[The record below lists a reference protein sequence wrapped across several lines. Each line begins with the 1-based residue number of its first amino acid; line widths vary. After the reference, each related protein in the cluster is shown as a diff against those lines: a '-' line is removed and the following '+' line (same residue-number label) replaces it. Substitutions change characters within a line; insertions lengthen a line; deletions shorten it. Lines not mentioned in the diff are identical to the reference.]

1 MQFLKK
7 LIITLIIITGLI
19 ALGASLISYYYENEV
34 KQYVKE
40 RINDLLASPVDVNSI
55 DFSVLNKFPNAS
67 ISLSQVL
74 AWDAFPGKEG
84 TDTLFYADKIYFEFN
99 LFDLIRNSYQI
110 KHIEVYKADVNLRW
124 NKDGENNYVFWKV
137 TKNSD
142 EKKADIDLES
152 VKFTKCKLTLDN
164 RKIDFRSWYI
174 IDKLEFDLQIE
185 NEKLAFDIQLL
196 SPAFAYH
203 SIEFEY
209 ETNLLLNLKTKMRI
223 DHSKSEIIFNQGV
236 IELGNFKGNAVGK
249 VDYEKGIYNFD
260 IITAQQKLGNVLPVI
275 PKYLTDKLIGYDVDA
290 KIELSINTGKKQ
302 QKKWK
307 TRIDF
312 SAINGKINHNQSGI
326 TIDELSFEGDLT
338 LASNIKL
345 LNLNHYSGVFSGSTF
360 EGELMIKNFKHPKID
375 LRLNG
380 LFDLSRILDFLEVKN
395 IEAVYGQAD
404 VDFRFIGQFEDPENI
419 RSREIEKAI
428 TNGKLVLN
436 DLGFSVPSLN
446 MKFDHMNGEFILDDN
461 DATINN
467 LTGTWKG
474 AASKV
479 NGTIRNLMP
488 FILFK
493 DQKLYIRATGEFDHI
508 KLENFF
514 TSDNSNS
521 NSERETFLIP
531 CFLDMEIK
539 SRIAKLTYKKF
550 EADDLYG
557 SFKVR
562 NCVIKSDNFGFR
574 TAGGKLNGSLTLS
587 NSGDGQMNLL
597 INSYLNQIDIDK
609 LFDEFDN
616 FGQKFIKHDQING
629 KLNADIYYKG
639 SWDKNLTLDPSS
651 MEVDAIINIDNGEL
665 IELESLMKIG
675 AYLKQNPLTNA
686 IIDTESLDKKLKH
699 IYFEQL
705 TNRIEIKNQVIN
717 IPEMMISSSAFDINI
732 AGTHHFDN
740 RINYKMNFRLQQLIK
755 KREETE
761 FGIIEDDGSG
771 MRIFMSMIGTAEN
784 PIFSM
789 DKTAKKSHRKDK
801 WKKESE
807 NISSILNKEIQT
819 IFGKNE
825 ENKTFDENDK
835 PLRFELEWDDETDTT
850 KIGIA
855 RDSLAN
861 KNDTLKNK
869 SKNFILESDEDIRN
883 SDDDDY

>member
-1 MQFLKK
+1 MQFLKR
-7 LIITLIIITGLI
+7 LFITLIIITGLI

-40 RINDLLASPVDVNSI
+40 RINDFLASPVDVNSI
-55 DFSVLNKFPNAS
+55 DFSVINKFPNAS

-74 AWDAFPGKEG
+74 AWDAFPGKQG

-99 LFDLIRNSYQI
+99 IFDLFRNSYQI

-124 NKDGENNYVFWKV
+124 NKEGENNYVFWKV
-137 TKNSD
+137 TDNP
-142 EKKADIDLES
+142 EKKRADIDLES
-152 VKFTKCKLTLDN
+152 VKFTKCRLILDN

-174 IDKLEFDLQIE
+174 IERLEFDLQID

-196 SPAFAYH
+196 SPAFAYR
-203 SIEFEY
+203 SADFEY
-209 ETNLLLNLKTKMRI
+209 ETNLLLDLKTKMRI
-223 DHSKSEIIFNQGV
+223 NHSKSEILFNQGV
-236 IELGNFKGNAVGK
+236 IELGNFKGDADGK

-260 IITAQQKLGNVLPVI
+260 IVTAQQKLENVLPVI
-275 PKYLTDKLIGYDVDA
+275 PNNITDKLKGYDVDA

-326 TIDELSFEGDLT
+326 TIDDLSFEGDLT
-338 LASNIKL
+338 LASKLNL
-345 LNLNHYSGVFSGSTF
+345 LNLNHYSGVFSESNF
-360 EGELMIKNFKHPKID
+360 EGELMVKNFKHPRID

-380 LFDLSRILDFLEVKN
+380 LFDFSRILDFMEVKT
-395 IEAVYGQAD
+395 IESVYGQAD

-446 MKFDHMNGEFILDDN
+446 MKFDHLNGEIVLDDN

-474 AASKV
+474 AVSKV
-479 NGTIRNLMP
+479 NGIIRNLMP

-514 TSDNSNS
+514 TSENS

-531 CFLDMEIK
+531 CFLDMEIN

-557 SFKVR
+557 AFTVR
-562 NCVIKSDNFGFR
+562 NCIIKSDNFGFK
-574 TAGGKLNGSLTLS
+574 TAGGKLNGNLTLS

-609 LFDEFDN
+609 LFNEFDN
-616 FGQKFIKHDQING
+616 FGQKFIKHDQIKG

-639 SWDKNLTLDPSS
+639 SWDKNLTLTPSS
-651 MEVDAIINIDNGEL
+651 IEVDAIINIDNGEL

-675 AYLKQNPLTNA
+675 AYLKQNTLTNA

-705 TNRIEIKNQVIN
+705 TNRIEIKNQVIS
-717 IPEMMISSSAFDINI
+717 IPEMMISSSAFDINLS
-732 AGTHHFDN
+732 GTHYFDN
-740 RINYKMNFRLQQLIK
+740 RIDYKMNFRLQQLIK
-755 KREETE
+755 QRKETE

-771 MRIFMSMIGTAEN
+771 MRIFMSMIGTSEN

-789 DKTAKKSHRKDK
+789 DKTTKKSHRKDK

-807 NISSILNKEIQT
+807 NINSILNKEIQT
-819 IFGKNE
+819 IFGQNE
-825 ENKTFDENDK
+825 KDKTFDENDQ
-835 PLRFELEWDDETDTT
+835 PLKFELEWDDETDTT
-850 KIGIA
+850 KIRIA
-855 RDSLAN
+855 RDSLAI

-869 SKNFILESDEDIRN
+869 TKNFILDSDDDIRD

>member
-1 MQFLKK
+1 MQFLKR
-7 LIITLIIITGLI
+7 LFITLIIITGLI

-40 RINDLLASPVDVNSI
+40 RINDFLASPVDVNSI
-55 DFSVLNKFPNAS
+55 DFSVINKFPNAS

-74 AWDAFPGKEG
+74 AWDAFPGKQG

-99 LFDLIRNSYQI
+99 IFDLFRNSYQI

-124 NKDGENNYVFWKV
+124 NKEGENNYVFWKV
-137 TKNSD
+137 TDNP
-142 EKKADIDLES
+142 EKKRADIDLES
-152 VKFTKCKLTLDN
+152 VKFTKCRLILDN

-174 IDKLEFDLQIE
+174 IERLEFDLQID

-196 SPAFAYH
+196 SPAFAYR
-203 SIEFEY
+203 SADFEY
-209 ETNLLLNLKTKMRI
+209 ETNLLLDLKTKMRI
-223 DHSKSEIIFNQGV
+223 NHSKSEILFNQGV
-236 IELGNFKGNAVGK
+236 IELGNFKGDADGK

-260 IITAQQKLGNVLPVI
+260 IVTAQQKLENVLPVI
-275 PKYLTDKLIGYDVDA
+275 PNNITDKLKGYDVDA

-326 TIDELSFEGDLT
+326 TIDDLSFEGDLT
-338 LASNIKL
+338 LASKLNL
-345 LNLNHYSGVFSGSTF
+345 LNLNHYSGVFSESNF
-360 EGELMIKNFKHPKID
+360 EGELMVKNFKHPRID

-380 LFDLSRILDFLEVKN
+380 LFDFSRILDFMEVKT
-395 IEAVYGQAD
+395 IESVYGQAD

-446 MKFDHMNGEFILDDN
+446 MKFDHLNGEIVLDDN

-474 AASKV
+474 AVSKV
-479 NGTIRNLMP
+479 NGIIRNLMP

-514 TSDNSNS
+514 TSENS

-531 CFLDMEIK
+531 CFLDMEIN

-557 SFKVR
+557 AFTVR
-562 NCVIKSDNFGFR
+562 NCIIKSDNFGFK
-574 TAGGKLNGSLTLS
+574 TAGGKLNGNLTLS

-609 LFDEFDN
+609 LFNEFDN
-616 FGQKFIKHDQING
+616 FGQKFIKHDQIKG

-639 SWDKNLTLDPSS
+639 SWDKNLTLTPSS
-651 MEVDAIINIDNGEL
+651 IEVDAIINIDNGEL

-675 AYLKQNPLTNA
+675 AYLKQNTLTNA

-705 TNRIEIKNQVIN
+705 TNRIEIKNQVIS
-717 IPEMMISSSAFDINI
+717 IPEMMISSSAFDINLS
-732 AGTHHFDN
+732 GTHYFDN
-740 RINYKMNFRLQQLIK
+740 RIDYKMNFRLQQLIK
-755 KREETE
+755 QRKETE

-771 MRIFMSMIGTAEN
+771 MRIFMSMIGTSEN

-789 DKTAKKSHRKDK
+789 DKTTKKSHRKDK

-807 NISSILNKEIQT
+807 NINSILNKEIQT
-819 IFGKNE
+819 IFGQNE
-825 ENKTFDENDK
+825 KDKTFDENDQ
-835 PLRFELEWDDETDTT
+835 PLKFELEWDDETDTT
-850 KIGIA
+850 KIRIA
-855 RDSLAN
+855 RDSLAI

-869 SKNFILESDEDIRN
+869 TKNFILDSDEDIRD

>member
-1 MQFLKK
+1 MQFLKR
-7 LIITLIIITGLI
+7 LFITLIIITGLI

-40 RINDLLASPVDVNSI
+40 RINDFLASPVDVNSI
-55 DFSVLNKFPNAS
+55 DFSVINKFPNAS

-74 AWDAFPGKEG
+74 AWDAFPGKQG

-99 LFDLIRNSYQI
+99 IFDLFRNSYQI

-124 NKDGENNYVFWKV
+124 NKEGENNYVFWKV
-137 TKNSD
+137 TDNP
-142 EKKADIDLES
+142 EKKRADIDLES
-152 VKFTKCKLTLDN
+152 VKFTKCRLILDN

-174 IDKLEFDLQIE
+174 IERLEFDLQID

-196 SPAFAYH
+196 SPAFAYR
-203 SIEFEY
+203 SADFEY
-209 ETNLLLNLKTKMRI
+209 ETNLLLDLKTKMRI
-223 DHSKSEIIFNQGV
+223 NHSKSEILFNQGV
-236 IELGNFKGNAVGK
+236 IELGNFKGDADGK

-260 IITAQQKLGNVLPVI
+260 IVTAQQKLENVLPVI
-275 PKYLTDKLIGYDVDA
+275 PNNITDKLKGYDVDA

-326 TIDELSFEGDLT
+326 TIDDLSFEGDLT
-338 LASNIKL
+338 LASKLNL
-345 LNLNHYSGVFSGSTF
+345 LNLNHYSGVFSESNF
-360 EGELMIKNFKHPKID
+360 EGELMVKNFKHPRID

-380 LFDLSRILDFLEVKN
+380 LFDFSRILDFMEVKT
-395 IEAVYGQAD
+395 IESVYGQAD

-446 MKFDHMNGEFILDDN
+446 MKFDHLNGEIVLDDN

-474 AASKV
+474 AVSKV
-479 NGTIRNLMP
+479 NGIIRNLMP

-514 TSDNSNS
+514 TSENS

-531 CFLDMEIK
+531 CFVDMEIN
-539 SRIAKLTYKKF
+539 SRLAKLTYKKF

-557 SFKVR
+557 AFTVR
-562 NCVIKSDNFGFR
+562 NCIIKSDNFGFK
-574 TAGGKLNGSLTLS
+574 TAGGKLNGNLTLS

-609 LFDEFDN
+609 LFNEFDN
-616 FGQKFIKHDQING
+616 FGQKFIKHDQIKG

-639 SWDKNLTLDPSS
+639 SWDKNLTLTPSS
-651 MEVDAIINIDNGEL
+651 IEVDAIINIDNGEL

-675 AYLKQNPLTNA
+675 AYLKQNTLTNA

-705 TNRIEIKNQVIN
+705 TNRIEIKNQVIS
-717 IPEMMISSSAFDINI
+717 IPEMMISSSAFDINLS
-732 AGTHHFDN
+732 GTHYFDN
-740 RINYKMNFRLQQLIK
+740 RIDYKMNFRLQQLIK
-755 KREETE
+755 QRKETE

-771 MRIFMSMIGTAEN
+771 MRIFMSMIGTSEN

-789 DKTAKKSHRKDK
+789 DKTTKKSHRKDK

-807 NISSILNKEIQT
+807 NINSILNKEIQT
-819 IFGKNE
+819 IFGQNE
-825 ENKTFDENDK
+825 KDKTFDENDQ
-835 PLRFELEWDDETDTT
+835 PLKFELEWDDETDTT
-850 KIGIA
+850 KIRIA
-855 RDSLAN
+855 RDSLAI

-869 SKNFILESDEDIRN
+869 TKNFILDSDEDIRD